1 MIAHDDN
8 YNQFDLFYTGSIPQ
22 MNCKDNKIPRD
33 SRRAYKP
40 ERHPSQK
47 TIYDFNNMESFMT
60 DFIDCMNAFNRHS
73 ECTEK

>member
-1 MIAHDDN
+1 
-8 YNQFDLFYTGSIPQ
+8 

-47 TIYDFNNMESFMT
+47 TIYDFNDMESFVT